1 MDIIVEVNKLEQYDY
16 DKIRSI
22 ILEKGKPAN
31 DILFENKLKGD
42 LYEENVGATRYILS
56 SIELTES
63 QTKERYTNFYA
74 RNKNIFVWTV
84 EHILPQGEN
93 IPSEWVE
100 MIANGDKDLANQI
113 RKEYVHK
120 LGNLTLTGY
129 NSNLGNLSLSKK
141 QDRKNNEGKYIGY
154 KNGLIL
160 NDSIMDTTNWSKE
173 KIEDRTNYLVEK
185 SINIFKL

>member
-1 MDIIVEVNKLEQYDY
+1 MDIIVEVNKLEEYDY
-16 DKIRSI
+16 NKVRTI

-31 DILFENKLKGD
+31 DILFEDKLKGD

-93 IPSEWVE
+93 IPIEWVE

>member
-1 MDIIVEVNKLEQYDY
+1 MYKSTYSDADRTPEILDKLNQA
-16 DKIRSI
+16 
-22 ILEKGKPAN
+22 LNLG
-31 DILFENKLKGD
+31 F
-42 LYEENVGATRYILS
+42 
-56 SIELTES
+56 
-63 QTKERYTNFYA
+63 
-74 RNKNIFVWTV
+74 KNI
-84 EHILPQGEN
+84 E
-93 IPSEWVE
+93 
-100 MIANGDKDLANQI
+100 DLANQI

-160 NDSIMDTTNWSKE
+160 NNSIMDTTNWSKE

-185 SINIFKL
+185 SLNIFKL